1 MPDITQLNAVNNL
14 FKKAMTGA
22 ALATLLA
29 RVIQLAM
36 HEWYTR
42 CVLGKKDYPFPSLPG
57 LKCTAALAVVFVLF
71 YVLKDVWLL
80 RWGLGAAIGLWELA
94 QIRRRNGL
102 M

>member
-1 MPDITQLNAVNNL
+1 M
-14 FKKAMTGA
+14 
-22 ALATLLA
+22 
-29 RVIQLAM
+29 
-36 HEWYTR
+36 
-42 CVLGKKDYPFPSLPG
+42 LGKKDYPFPPLPG
-57 LKCTAALAVVFVLF
+57 LKCTAALAVAFVLF